1 MQEYLNKV
9 RQFQLATDQV
19 TNSEPTNLPLEE
31 MNLRFGLMK
40 EENDEYREA
49 SLLDANVEILDSLVD
64 QLYVLL
70 GTVNA
75 HGMQNVFEEAFNRV
89 HENNM
94 TKIGPDGKVIR
105 NAAGKILK
113 GPNFVPVNL
122 SDLIQIT

>member
-19 TNSEPTNLPLEE
+19 TNDEPTNLPLEE

-113 GPNFVPVNL
+113 PSNFVPVNL

>member
-1 MQEYLNKV
+1 MQVYLNKV

-19 TNSEPTNLPLEE
+19 TNDEPTNLPLEE

-49 SLLDANVEILDSLVD
+49 SLLDANVEVLDSLVD

-113 GPNFVPVNL
+113 GPNFIPVNL